1 MYLEKRDVPTGHDW
15 NIVTEAE
22 FKKSVREIFEMV
34 SDALAHTLGPYGSTT
49 IIEQHGE
56 VHITKDG
63 WNVLKSIR
71 YANMIDNNIL
81 ALLKRISA
89 QVVGKVG
96 DGSTSSIVAAN
107 EVLKAIEA
115 SPSLKCMRPKEV
127 VDMLTKC
134 VDTIIERIYSNATP
148 VNKDNYDEIYH
159 MAHVATNGDDEISE
173 MIHEIY
179 KATGN
184 PVIEYVKSKTGKTSM
199 EITEGYRGNI
209 SYLDAIYATNDSG
222 KCELNKPYF
231 LMFDFK
237 IDKEMTLPIISAAA
251 MHAAQNGS
259 RLVVVAPNYD
269 KFLVDYIRVTTN
281 QEFKSRATSLIVYTK
296 ATLISNLTQ
305 DMYRDFAMMVGA
317 EIINEEY
324 VLPSLENGQ
333 VQPKDIE
340 DIAGYLGQVEHATI
354 DAEATYIEGY
364 IARNK
369 NRYNLYL
376 QNAEHNLAAKEEDN
390 MTRGII
396 DEKANEYKTR
406 VRRLRGSIGVINV
419 GGVTTLEQKAKYDLV
434 DDAVKACESAF
445 MYGYNIGGN
454 LVIPKHAIDIINET
468 VEDGQSTMPVIELEL
483 YRAIANA
490 FMEVY
495 MRVLR
500 NAQMEESDIER
511 TVETCL
517 TDGNI
522 YDLVKEEF
530 SNNII
535 NPCATDVEILKATV
549 SIVSLLV
556 SSNQYVSLS
565 TREGF

>member
-22 FKKSVREIFEMV
+22 FKESVREVFEMV
-34 SDALAHTLGPYGSTT
+34 SDALAHTLGPFGSTT

-81 ALLKRISA
+81 SLLKRISA

-107 EVLKAIEA
+107 EVLKAIE
-115 SPSLKCMRPKEV
+115 SSDILKHMRPKEV
-127 VDMLTKC
+127 VDVLSKC
-134 VDTIIERIYSNATP
+134 VDKIIERIYANAIP
-148 VNKDNYDEIYH
+148 VNKENYDEIYH
-159 MAHVATNGDDEISE
+159 MAHVATNGDDEIAS

-179 KATGN
+179 KETGN

-222 KCELNKPYF
+222 KCELQKPYF

-237 IDKEMTLPIISAAA
+237 IDKETTLPIISAAA

-281 QEFKSRATSLIVYTK
+281 QEFKSRATSLVVYTK

-305 DMYRDFAMMVGA
+305 EMYRDFAMMVGA

-333 VQPKDIE
+333 VQPSDIE

-354 DAEATYIEGY
+354 DAEATYVEGY

-369 NRYNLYL
+369 NRYDLYL

-445 MYGYNIGGN
+445 LYGYNIGGN
-454 LVIPKHAIDIINET
+454 LVIPRHAIDIINES
-468 VEDGQSTMPVIELEL
+468 VDNKDAEMPVVELEV
-483 YRAIANA
+483 YRALANA
-490 FMEVY
+490 FTEVY
-495 MRVLR
+495 SRVLR
-500 NAQMEESDIER
+500 NAQMDESDIEK
-511 TVETCL
+511 TVERCL
-517 TDGNI
+517 VDGNI

-530 SNNII
+530 SNDII

>member
-1 MYLEKRDVPTGHDW
+1 MKNGKPVSNEFVAELNSFEKNDLPKGHDW

-22 FKKSVREIFEMV
+22 FKKAVREVFEMV

-71 YANMIDNNIL
+71 YGNMIDNNIL

-115 SPSLKCMRPKEV
+115 SNVLNTLRPKEV
-127 VDMLTKC
+127 VDLLTKC
-134 VDTIIERIYSNATP
+134 VDTIIERIYANAIP
-148 VNKDNYDEIYH
+148 VDKDNYDEVYH
-159 MAHVATNGDDEISE
+159 MAHVATNGDDEISG

-184 PVIEYVKSKTGKTSM
+184 PVIEYVKSKSGKTSM

-209 SYLDAIYATNDSG
+209 GYLDAIFATNDSG
-222 KCELNKPYF
+222 KCELTKPYF

-237 IDKEMTLPIISAAA
+237 IDKDTTLPIISAAA
-251 MHAAQNGS
+251 MYAAQNNS

-269 KFLVDYIRVTTN
+269 KFLVDHIRTTTN
-281 QEFKSRATSLIVYTK
+281 YEFKARSTSLIVYTK
-296 ATLISNLTQ
+296 ASLISNLTQ
-305 DMYRDFAMMVGA
+305 AMYADFAMMVGA

-333 VQPKDIE
+333 VQQADIE
-340 DIAGYLGQVEHATI
+340 NIAGYLGQVEHATI
-354 DAEATYIEGY
+354 DNEATYIEGY
-364 IARNK
+364 IARNQ

-376 QNAEHNLAAKEEDN
+376 QNAEHELAEKEADN
-390 MTRGII
+390 VNRGFI

-445 MYGYNIGGN
+445 LYGYNIGGN

-468 VEDGQSTMPVIELEL
+468 VVDGTSNMPVVELEV

-490 FMEVY
+490 FTEVY
-495 MRVLR
+495 SGVLR
-500 NAQMEESDIER
+500 NAQMDEEEKCRRADFVVYNDGSLPLDEQ
-511 TVETCL
+511 L
-517 TDGNI
+517 TS
-522 YDLVKEEF
+522 F
-530 SNNII
+530 I
-535 NPCATDVEILKATV
+535 NQLKKK
-549 SIVSLLV
+549 
-556 SSNQYVSLS
+556 
-565 TREGF
+565 